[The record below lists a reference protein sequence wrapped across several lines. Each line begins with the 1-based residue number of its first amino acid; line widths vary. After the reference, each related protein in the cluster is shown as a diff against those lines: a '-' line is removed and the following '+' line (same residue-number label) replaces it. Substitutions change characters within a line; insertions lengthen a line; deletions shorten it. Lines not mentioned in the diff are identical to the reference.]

1 MFLKTFKLISFQ
13 LVDKNDEMIQ
23 IPFIDALIIN
33 KENEKNTW
41 LIELFIERAYFSVFE
56 NYQPQD
62 KFPVN
67 VIITKAENDPATF
80 LVNVINSKVVDEYV
94 SILLEG
100 TLSRSRGYAEQ
111 LLGLLLDKGLS
122 GNELLLAFKEEIR
135 TKKNKVGRSSKK

>member
-1 MFLKTFKLISFQ
+1 MKTFKLISFQ
-13 LVDKNDEMIQ
+13 LVDKNDETIQ

-67 VIITKAENDPATF
+67 VIIT
-80 LVNVINSKVVDEYV
+80 
-94 SILLEG
+94 
-100 TLSRSRGYAEQ
+100 
-111 LLGLLLDKGLS
+111 
-122 GNELLLAFKEEIR
+122 
-135 TKKNKVGRSSKK
+135 

>member
-1 MFLKTFKLISFQ
+1 MKTFKLISFQ
-13 LVDKNDEMIQ
+13 LVNKNGELIQ

-41 LIELFIERAYFSVFE
+41 LIELFIERAYFEVFE
-56 NYQPQD
+56 NYQPHE

-80 LVNVINSKVVDEYV
+80 LVNMINSKVIDECI

-111 LLGLLLDKGLS
+111 LLDLLLDKGLS
-122 GNELLLAFKEEIR
+122 GNELLLAFKEEMKA
-135 TKKNKVGRSSKK
+135 KKNKAGKSS